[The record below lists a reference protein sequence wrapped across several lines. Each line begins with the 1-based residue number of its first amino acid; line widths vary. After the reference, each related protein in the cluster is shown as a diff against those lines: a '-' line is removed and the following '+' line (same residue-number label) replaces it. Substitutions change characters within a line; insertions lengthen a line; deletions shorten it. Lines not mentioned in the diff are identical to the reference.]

1 MTLTKETK
9 VYISVDNIDS
19 RFFKN
24 DKFEYPGVRILVTA
38 LHDGKIHYIKAGIG
52 GGRNTYIKATL
63 PKG

>member
-38 LHDGKIHYIKAGIG
+38 L
-52 GGRNTYIKATL
+52 
-63 PKG
+63 